1 MPKRQHILVVVDP
14 TAARQPALERAAHL
28 APALGLDLRLFA
40 CLHESLPVR
49 RLGHDEERRVRT
61 TLLDHQLGYLRD
73 LARDYPA
80 LAIETQVVWDRP
92 FHEAIIRETLRSE
105 PRLVMKATHYHTLL
119 ERVLYTPTDWQLI
132 RDCPAPL
139 WLVSECA
146 WPGHPVI
153 CAFVDPVHEH
163 DKPAELDHRIL
174 AEATVLAARLDGRV
188 QAVHCCQA
196 MYPGAGLP
204 LAAAQVAALA
214 TSIEHEHAVRLAE
227 LGAAHGLGADALQLR
242 SGAAADIIPLAAR
255 ESGASLA
262 VLGAVARSRL
272 EHAFIGSTAERVL
285 ERLPCDVLVIK
296 PARFESPVTWKAQ
309 AADFTEVH

>member
-1 MPKRQHILVVVDP
+1 MTKRQHILVVVDP
-14 TAARQPALERAAHL
+14 AAARQPVLERAARL

-49 RLGHDEERRVRT
+49 RLGRDEERQVRT

-73 LARDYPA
+73 LARGYPA

-105 PRLVMKATHYHTLL
+105 PRLVMKDTHYHTPL

-132 RDCPAPL
+132 RDCPVPL
-139 WLVSECA
+139 WLVSERA

-196 MYPGAGLP
+196 VFPGAGLP
-204 LAAAQVAALA
+204 VAEQVAALA
-214 TSIEHEHAVRLAE
+214 ASIEHEHAARLAE
-227 LGAAHGLGADALQLR
+227 LGATHGLSADAMQLR
-242 SGAAADIIPLAAR
+242 SGAAAELIPLVAR

-272 EHAFIGSTAERVL
+272 QHAFIGSTAERVL

-309 AADFTEVH
+309 AADFMEVH